1 MTPAPARTRN
11 ALVTG
16 ASTGIGRA
24 CALRLAGDGWRVFA
38 GVRRD
43 ADGEDVRAAAP
54 GAAIV
59 PVRLDVTDAE
69 EIALAAAAVTGAVGA
84 DGLDAVVNNAG
95 IAIGGAIETTSL
107 DEWRTVLEVN
117 LLGQVAVT
125 QATVDLVRAARGRY
139 VFVGSANGRVSGP
152 LLGPYAASKHALE
165 AACESLRHELRPCGV
180 AVTCVEPGAVRTP
193 IWPKV
198 RREVDEVAAAMGDDA
213 SARYAPMVDAV
224 RQLADDAEAHG
235 VTAERVAEV
244 VAAVLSARR
253 PPARRLVGADAWAMG
268 AAARLLPD
276 GLRDRLVRAQLGLG
290 WR

>member
-1 MTPAPARTRN
+1 VTTAPVRTRH

-24 CALRLAGDGWRVFA
+24 CAVRLAGDGWRVFA
-38 GVRRD
+38 GVRSD
-43 ADGEDVRAAAP
+43 ADGEEVRAAVS
-54 GAAIV
+54 GTIV
-59 PVRLDVTDAE
+59 PLRLDVTDADE
-69 EIALAAAAVTGAVGA
+69 VARAASVVAEAVGA
-84 DGLDAVVNNAG
+84 HGLHAVVNNAG
-95 IAIGGAIETTSL
+95 IAIGGAVETTSL
-107 DEWRTVLEVN
+107 DDWRRVLEVN
-117 LLGQVAVT
+117 LLGQLAVT
-125 QATVDLVRAARGRY
+125 QATLDLVRAARGRY

-165 AACESLRHELRPCGV
+165 AACESLRHELRPSGV
-180 AVTCVEPGAVRTP
+180 TVTCVEPGAVRTP

-198 RREVDEVAAAMGDDA
+198 RREVDDVAAAMGDAA

-224 RQLADDAEAHG
+224 RRLADDAEAHG

-244 VAAVLSARR
+244 VASVLAARR
-253 PPARRLVGADAWAMG
+253 PPARRLVGADAWAIG